1 MKKQRPKRAQKESD
15 NMNFT
20 FDETNVLC
28 IYAGETREKT
38 VTALREMREALT
50 DEDADLREIT
60 DSVLAKLDGMT
71 EEEFSKLE
79 LYPDF
84 DE

>member
-1 MKKQRPKRAQKESD
+1 MKKQRPERARKESD
-15 NMNFT
+15 NMNLT

-28 IYAGETREKT
+28 IYAGDTKEET
-38 VTALREMREALT
+38 VAALREMREALT

-60 DSVLAKLDGMT
+60 DSVLTKLESMT
-71 EEEFSKLE
+71 EEDFSKLE

-84 DE
+84 DD

>member
-1 MKKQRPKRAQKESD
+1 MVICH
-15 NMNFT
+15 
-20 FDETNVLC
+20 VLC
-28 IYAGETREKT
+28 IYAGETKEET

>member
-1 MKKQRPKRAQKESD
+1 
-15 NMNFT
+15 MNFT

-28 IYAGETREKT
+28 IYAGETREET

-79 LYPDF
+79 LYHDF

>member
-1 MKKQRPKRAQKESD
+1 
-15 NMNFT
+15 MNLT

-28 IYAGETREKT
+28 IYAGETREET

>member
-1 MKKQRPKRAQKESD
+1 MRKQRPKRAQKESD
-15 NMNFT
+15 NMNLT

-28 IYAGETREKT
+28 IYAGETREET

>member
-1 MKKQRPKRAQKESD
+1 MRKQRPERAQKESD
-15 NMNFT
+15 NMNLT

-28 IYAGETREKT
+28 IYAGETKEET

-60 DSVLAKLDGMT
+60 DSVLTKLENMT
-71 EEEFSKLE
+71 DEDFSKLE

-84 DE
+84 DD

>member
-28 IYAGETREKT
+28 IYAGETREET

>member
-1 MKKQRPKRAQKESD
+1 MRKQRPKRAQKESD
-15 NMNFT
+15 NMNLT

-28 IYAGETREKT
+28 IYAEETKEET

-60 DSVLAKLDGMT
+60 DSVLTKLENMT
-71 EEEFSKLE
+71 DEDFSKLE

-84 DE
+84 DD

>member
-15 NMNFT
+15 NMNLT

-28 IYAGETREKT
+28 IYAGETKEDT
-38 VTALREMREALT
+38 VTALKEMREALT

-60 DSVLAKLDGMT
+60 DSVLAKLDGMK
-71 EEEFSKLE
+71 EEDFSKLE

>member
-15 NMNFT
+15 NMNLT

-28 IYAGETREKT
+28 IYAGETKEDT
-38 VTALREMREALT
+38 VTALKEMREALS
-50 DEDADLREIT
+50 DEDAELREIT
-60 DSVLAKLDGMT
+60 DSVLTKLEGMT
-71 EEEFSKLE
+71 EEDFSKLE

>member
-1 MKKQRPKRAQKESD
+1 MRKQRPERAQKESD
-15 NMNFT
+15 NMNLT

-28 IYAGETREKT
+28 IYAGETKEET

-50 DEDADLREIT
+50 DEDADLRGIT
-60 DSVLAKLDGMT
+60 DSVLTKLENMT
-71 EEEFSKLE
+71 EEDFSKLE

-84 DE
+84 DD